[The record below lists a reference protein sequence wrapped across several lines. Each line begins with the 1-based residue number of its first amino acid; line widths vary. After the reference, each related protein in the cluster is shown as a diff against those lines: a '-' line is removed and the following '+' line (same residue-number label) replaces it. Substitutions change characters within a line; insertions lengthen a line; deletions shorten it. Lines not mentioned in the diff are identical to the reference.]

1 MQRLSVI
8 VWLER
13 LGTPKT
19 PVRVI
24 HKWSERE
31 KSGRDCGLLRRNV
44 TNHIVPPLRDRPHQW
59 LAFWAEMH
67 VHLSDGY
74 PLTVDRDALGSKSQ
88 KTFEPCNYFFLVLTL
103 ESTHIIHLGQ
113 LWVISFFPFLFPHT
127 SLTEKEWPREAG
139 ATWVQSILF

>member
-1 MQRLSVI
+1 MQRLTVI
-8 VWLER
+8 VWLEH
-13 LGTPKT
+13 LGTPET

-44 TNHIVPPLRDRPHQW
+44 TNHIVPHLRDRPHQW

-74 PLTVDRDALGSKSQ
+74 PLTIDRDALGSNSQ
-88 KTFEPCNYFFLVLTL
+88 KTFQPYNYLFLVLTL
-103 ESTHIIHLGQ
+103 QSAHIIHLGQ
-113 LWVISFFPFLFPHT
+113 LWVISFFPFLSPCT